1 MEFEHLK
8 WDYHTKCMQTPK
20 GNSAGAQKQDLK
32 EWSVLQDNTGSFTHS
47 IK

>member
-20 GNSAGAQKQDLK
+20 GNRAGAQKQDLK
-32 EWSVLQDNTGSFTHS
+32 ERSVLQDNTGSFTHAV
-47 IK
+47 K